1 MIDCIGYEWP
11 VSVTGHKSPACL
23 IAQQGGNSM
32 AESIKWE
39 TVMESALSR
48 AEREDKLVL
57 LDFFN
62 PG

>member
-1 MIDCIGYEWP
+1 
-11 VSVTGHKSPACL
+11 
-23 IAQQGGNSM
+23 M